1 MINRMRDLRAQLD
14 GWAKRAETLP
24 DGAQVAAQAKA
35 LRAKVLEIEQHLLVP
50 DLRPGW
56 ADNLNHGVRLLEK
69 LTSLAEVVQLGDYRP
84 TDAAEAAFQDLA
96 TRIDVQKAH
105 FEALIESDLSALNAA
120 IAGAGFGAIML
131 PATPT

>member
-1 MINRMRDLRAQLD
+1 MRDLRAQLD

-24 DGAQVAAQAKA
+24 DGAPVAAHAKA
-35 LRAKVLEIEQHLLVP
+35 LRERVLEIEKHLLVP

-69 LTSLAEVVQLGDYRP
+69 LMSLAEVVQLGDYRP

-96 TRIDVQKAH
+96 TRIAFQTAH
-105 FEALIESDLSALNAA
+105 FEALIESDLPALNAA

-131 PATPT
+131 PVPST